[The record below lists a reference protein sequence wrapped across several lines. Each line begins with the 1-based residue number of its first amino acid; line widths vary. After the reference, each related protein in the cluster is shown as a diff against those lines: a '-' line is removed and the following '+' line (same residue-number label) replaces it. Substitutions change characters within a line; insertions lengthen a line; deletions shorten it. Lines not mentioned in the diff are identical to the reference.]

1 MADIK
6 IDRDSKLIKL
16 FAAQVRNERVDSD
29 KAEEANQIISELVTD
44 FNRDK
49 ADMIAQTVA
58 FTVNELQK
66 GALDFLGNV
75 ADVKNIN
82 AGDKAAFKTRLGGIK
97 AYLQAKGATTA
108 RSYVADKQILVDTQE
123 IAARPAIN
131 IIDLRAGRVN
141 MADLIRE
148 ANQAITNKKLL
159 KIEQVLHGAIDDFSS
174 PFYGTGTGVVQATLD
189 AQLNYFRRLGPV
201 NILGDNSAV
210 AQLAP
215 FTGMAINAT
224 PTWQYSGNLIDEHNN
239 NGFIGRYNGC
249 NVIAM
254 DNAYEAGATTPILAT
269 DWLYIIPGNMSPD
282 MRNLKVVNEGGVE
295 TMNAQNIDDRTFEVL
310 LYQWF
315 GAAFV
320 VGHNPTIGAYKIG
333 S

>member
-1 MADIK
+1 MADFT

-29 KAEEANQIISELVTD
+29 KAEEAAQIIKDLTTD
-44 FNRDK
+44 LTKEN
-49 ADMIAQTVA
+49 AHQIAQTVA
-58 FTVNELQK
+58 FTVNDLQQ

-75 ADVKNIN
+75 ADQKNIN
-82 AGDKAAFKTRLGGIK
+82 AGDKAAFKVRTGGIK

-108 RSYVADKQILVDTQE
+108 RSYVADKQILVETQE
-123 IAARPAIN
+123 ISARPAIN

-148 ANQAITNKKLL
+148 ANQAMTNKKLL
-159 KIEQVLHGAIDDFSS
+159 MVESVLHDAIDNYGS
-174 PFYGTGTGVVQATLD
+174 PFYGTGTGIVKATLD

-201 NILGDNSAV
+201 TILGDNAAV

-215 FTGMAINAT
+215 LTGMAINAT
-224 PTWQYSGNLIDEHNN
+224 PTYQYSGNMIDEHNN
-239 NGFIGRYNGC
+239 KGFIGNYNGC
-249 NVIAM
+249 AVVPM
-254 DNAYEAGATTPILAT
+254 LNAYEDGKTTPILAT
-269 DWLYIIPGNMSPD
+269 DWLYILPGAISTD
-282 MRNLKVVNEGGVE
+282 MRNLKIVNEGNVE
-295 TMNAQNIDDRTFEVL
+295 SMASQNIDDRTYEVL

-315 GAAFV
+315 GTAFV
-320 VGHNPTIGAYKIG
+320 VGKNPTIGAYLIG